1 MRVVINP
8 LLKYFNQMRKK
19 TVFKV
24 FAFCIFLMCSAL
36 SLLVLRLNARINNSL
51 KTSWFPPPVR
61 YYTAPKKILVGSI
74 LSSKELEEKLTQRH
88 YKFSQETSYPDS
100 GYFLSRTGK
109 NCPDFLQAT
118 KFVED
123 TSYNDANGNN
133 DQPLLK
139 SHTHSLTIP
148 LPSLDQFKECLLWK
162 KKSTNTLFTAV
173 FVNNRLYSLQKEN
186 HPVSSI
192 DLEPVLFAEY
202 ENGEPVLRQT
212 QPLDTFPFNC
222 RQAVLSAEDHQF
234 ILHEGIS
241 LKAII
246 RAIWSNIRKFRL
258 AEGGSTITQQLVK
271 NLFFSQ
277 KKSFWRKFQ
286 EQITA
291 LLLEIK
297 LSKKSP
303 KDKIFEDIKDPKDKI
318 LTAYLNIIYMGQ
330 SGSFRIH
337 GFGSASEYYI
347 GKPVSD
353 LNLSECALL
362 AGIIKSPGR
371 YKPSK
376 NNNAIFLRRNH
387 ILKVMYQKQ
396 IINEEE
402 LKKAQSKPI
411 KKNIKRQNPSAYFTD
426 AVYKQ
431 IKSLNIPMETGL
443 KIFTTLYPDFQAKA
457 DQAVQQGLKW
467 LEKNRLKKNLKSSLQ
482 LQSALINV
490 DVSTGAVRA
499 ITGGRDFKASQFN
512 RAIQAKR
519 QIGSLMK
526 PVVILSA
533 LLENPSLTPI
543 SLVKDKKFTHK
554 YGKQSWS
561 PKNYKENYK
570 GTVPL
575 YLALAHSLNAGI
587 ARLGIQTG
595 LNSLVQTLQKL
606 GGPSNV
612 SAHPSLILGAIE
624 TSPWET
630 AQIFLT
636 IANMGQYRKQY
647 LIQKV
652 TDLSDNILYEHNIK
666 ESTSIDAKKTAV
678 LVGMLKE
685 VTQSGTARGLKSFSL
700 PVAGKTGTTNEE
712 KDAWFVGFTPESLTV
727 VWVGFDD
734 NRSHY
739 LTGATGALPIW
750 KTFMKKIL
758 PALSQKTFDWPEGVA
773 YQTLS
778 QQKKD
783 SEKAQDIQLIFE
795 Q

>member
-1 MRVVINP
+1 M
-8 LLKYFNQMRKK
+8 K
-19 TVFKV
+19 T
-24 FAFCIFLMCSAL
+24 
-36 SLLVLRLNARINNSL
+36 
-51 KTSWFPPPVR
+51 TWFPPSVR
-61 YYTAPKKILVGSI
+61 YYTAPEKITSGNN
-74 LSSKELEEKLTQRH
+74 LSTRELKDKLKQRH
-88 YKFSQETSYPDS
+88 YKFSQEISYLDS
-100 GYFLSRTGK
+100 GYFLSQTGK
-109 NCPDFLQAT
+109 NCPDFFPTA
-118 KFVED
+118 KFSETTD
-123 TSYNDANGNN
+123 ENDKPANNN
-133 DQPLLK
+133 NSKSLSE
-139 SHTHSLTIP
+139 SHTLTIP
-148 LPSLDQFKECLLWK
+148 LPSLDQFKECLFWK
-162 KKSTNTLFTAV
+162 EKYTNTLFTAV

-186 HPVSSI
+186 QPVSSI
-192 DLEPVLFAEY
+192 YLEPVLFAEY

-212 QPLDTFPFNC
+212 QPLETFPFNC

-241 LKAII
+241 IKAII
-246 RAIWSNIRKFRL
+246 RAIWSNIRKLRL

-303 KDKIFEDIKDPKDKI
+303 RDKIFENIKNPKDKI

-330 SGSFRIH
+330 SGSFRIY
-337 GFGSASEYYI
+337 GFGSAAEYYI
-347 GKPVSD
+347 GKPLSD
-353 LNLSECALL
+353 LDLSECALL

-376 NNNAIFLRRNH
+376 NNKAILLRRNH
-387 ILKVMYQKQ
+387 ILKVMYEKQ

-411 KKNIKRQNPSAYFTD
+411 TKNISPQNPPAYFTD

-431 IKSLNIPMETGL
+431 IKHLNLPTETDL

-457 DQAVQQGLKW
+457 DQSVRHGLKW
-467 LEKNRLKKNLKSSLQ
+467 LEKNRLKKNLKTS

-512 RAIQAKR
+512 RVIQAKR
-519 QIGSLMK
+519 QVGSLMK

-533 LLENPSLTPI
+533 LMENPSLTPL
-543 SLVKDKKFTHK
+543 SLVEDKKFTYK
-554 YGKQSWS
+554 YGNQSWS

-570 GTVPL
+570 GAVPL
-575 YLALAHSLNAGI
+575 YLALAHSLNAGV
-587 ARLGIQTG
+587 ARVGIQTG
-595 LNSLVQTLQKL
+595 LKPLVQTLQKL
-606 GGPSNV
+606 GGPSQI
-612 SAHPSLILGAIE
+612 SAHPSLILGAME
-624 TSPWET
+624 KSPWEI

-636 IANMGQYRKQY
+636 IANMGQYRKQH
-647 LIQKV
+647 LIRKV
-652 TDLSDNILYEHNIK
+652 TDLSDNILYEQNQ
-666 ESTSIDAKKTAV
+666 ETSTSIVDAKKTAV

-685 VTQSGTARGLKSFSL
+685 VTQSGTAKGLKSFSV

-758 PALSQKTFDWPEGVA
+758 PALSKKDFDWPEGVH
-773 YQTLS
+773 YQTIS

-783 SEKAQDIQLIFE
+783 SKNSQDIHLIFE